1 VDERYLKILMN
12 KLLEASKFLL
22 GIGILIISYYL
33 GEVLSYVID
42 GFISPSVMGMLV
54 LFALLKWGI
63 VKPSWIESTA
73 KFLLDNLMLFF
84 IPAMV
89 GVALISFSSLKSEAL
104 AIVMAAT
111 ISSLIVLW
119 IVGFVITKFEKAND

>member
-1 VDERYLKILMN
+1 MN

-89 GVALISFSSLKSEAL
+89 GVALISFSSLKSETL
-104 AIVMAAT
+104 AIVLAAT